1 MKKILATPAA
11 KRVAK
16 EMHIS
21 LHDIAKGPDNI
32 IRLRN
37 VYDAQKVCNQKQKI
51 TPLAKKMIQHNHI
64 TEQELPKLNKKIT
77 KSDIVHILSTS
88 HDTHTTTE
96 SETLIPLGGMRKIIA
111 ENMMYSLQHH
121 AQTTVFSE
129 LDTTELVSLHK
140 SLKEVFIEKY
150 GVKLTFNHLFIKLV
164 TLALQEHSIIN
175 SALID
180 TNIHVYNHIHM
191 GVATAVDKG
200 LIVPVIRD
208 CQKLSLQEIAQA
220 SHGLVQKARKGTLT
234 PSEYSDGTFTIS
246 NLGNV
251 SVDYFTP
258 ILNSPQSGIMGIART
273 VKKPVVQNDTITIR
287 SMTHFCLTFDHRV
300 IDGMVAAQ
308 FMNTIDRLL
317 SNPAILLL

>member
-16 EMHIS
+16 EMHIH
-21 LHDIAKGPDNI
+21 LDDIAKGPDNI
-32 IRLRN
+32 IRLQN
-37 VYDAQKVCNQKQKI
+37 VYDAQKACNQKQRI
-51 TPLAKKMIQHNHI
+51 TPLARKMAQVHDIDTSLFPNR
-64 TEQELPKLNKKIT
+64 KIT

-88 HDTHTTTE
+88 HDTHTTTD

-111 ENMMYSLQHH
+111 ENMMHSLQHH

-140 SLKEVFIEKY
+140 SLKATFQAQY

-164 TLALQEHSIIN
+164 TLALQEHPMIN

-208 CQKLSLQEIAQA
+208 CQRLSLQEIAQA

-273 VKKPVVQNDTITIR
+273 VKKPVVQNVTITIR